1 MNNSNFMLAALLSV
15 AIFVGFHF
23 FYEKPRMERLQ
34 AAQIAQQAL
43 EKSAAVPTQTAS
55 AAPVNVGQL
64 SRTDRIKETTRVAI
78 ASATLNGS
86 INLTGAR
93 LDDLTLPQYRETVD
107 PHSPPIVLLSPSGSA
122 MPHQGY
128 YAEFG
133 WLSDTP
139 LTLPDAQSV
148 WSNAAAAA
156 LSPQQPV
163 TLRWDNG
170 HGLRLERVIALDDQ
184 YMFTL
189 TDKVSNDGDAPI
201 TLHPYALVAH
211 QGKSDKVDMA
221 MGHVGPMGV
230 FNGVLREHGYDAMME
245 QPETVE
251 ASTGGWLGIG
261 DKYWLVALIPGAQEA
276 LNANFKY
283 AALAGHKPEYGQFQA
298 DYRGAPI
305 TVAAKASVEYSR
317 RFFAGAKHVELLD
330 DYADKYHIENFT
342 LAIDFGWFRFLTKP
356 MLYTLNWLGNHLGN
370 MGWAILALTVL
381 VKLLVLPLG
390 IHSFRSMAKMKQLQ
404 PEMQRINERYKS
416 DPQRRGVETM
426 ELFRREKTSPV
437 SGCIPIL
444 AQLPFFFAL
453 YKILSIDIDIYHAP
467 FFGWIR
473 DLSAPDP
480 TSYINLFGLLPWDP
494 PSGGLGLFHIGV
506 TPILMGVSMFL
517 LQRMSP
523 KPPDPTQAQVIMFM
537 PLIFTIMIAPSMASG
552 LIIYWTWSNL
562 ISIAQ
567 QYLIFRRMGVKTT

>member
-1 MNNSNFMLAALLSV
+1 MNNSNFMLATLLSV

-43 EKSAAVPTQTAS
+43 EKSAAVPTQTTAALVNGAS
-55 AAPVNVGQL
+55 LNRA
-64 SRTDRIKETTRVAI
+64 DRIKETTRVAI
-78 ASATLNGS
+78 TSTTLNGS

-107 PHSPPIVLLSPSGSA
+107 PQSSPIVLLSPSGSA

-139 LTLPDAQSV
+139 TPLPDALSV
-148 WSNAAAAA
+148 WSNEAAAS
-156 LSPQQPV
+156 LSPQHPV

-170 HGLRLERVIALDDQ
+170 HGLRFERVIALDDQ

-189 TDKVSNDGDAPI
+189 TDRVSNDGDAPV

-211 QGKSDKVDMA
+211 QGTSDKNDMA

-230 FNGVLREHGYDAMME
+230 FNGVLHEHAYDAMME
-245 QPETVE
+245 QPESTE
-251 ASTGGWLGIG
+251 ASTGGWLGVG

-283 AALAGHKPEYGQFQA
+283 AALAGQKPEDGQFQV
-298 DYRGAPI
+298 DYRGSPI
-305 TVAAKASVEYSR
+305 TVATKASTEYSR

-330 DYADKYHIENFT
+330 DYADKYNIEKFT

-356 MLYTLNWLGNHLGN
+356 MLYTLNWLGHHIGN
-370 MGWAILALTVL
+370 LGWAILALTVL

-390 IHSFRSMAKMKQLQ
+390 IHSFRSMAKMKLLQ

-453 YKILSIDIDIYHAP
+453 YKVLSIDIDIRHAP
-467 FFGWIR
+467 FFGWIK

-480 TSYINLFGLLPWDP
+480 TSFTNLFGLLPWGP
-494 PSGGLGLFHIGV
+494 LPFLHIGIW
-506 TPILMGVSMFL
+506 PCLMGISMFL